1 MQRCS
6 QCRWVSFEL
15 ILVVIQWG
23 SLAMIL
29 IIMQVFAYLS
39 LKCDSC
45 IRWELTNKKGLCF
58 VLPLTGLA
66 FIVQEISF
74 CISNYHLRSLVL
86 LFTFSAFSYFTLDWG
101 ALRSQLLWWVVA
113 IVIYQK
119 KKIMMGTF
127 TWVPRVSLNI
137 RVASRMCEMCQ
148 VFSPTILSY

>member
-1 MQRCS
+1 
-6 QCRWVSFEL
+6 
-15 ILVVIQWG
+15 
-23 SLAMIL
+23 MIL

-86 LFTFSAFSYFTLDWG
+86 LFTFSAFSYFTLD
-101 ALRSQLLWWVVA
+101 
-113 IVIYQK
+113 
-119 KKIMMGTF
+119 
-127 TWVPRVSLNI
+127 
-137 RVASRMCEMCQ
+137 
-148 VFSPTILSY
+148 